1 MILDRYLLRKMR
13 SKQMKDKL
21 YVLIDTSYIDIV
33 PLAVSYNIKRI
44 YEIIG
49 EKVVSCDYP
58 TNSLQIIEIDLKKA
72 VE

>member
-1 MILDRYLLRKMR
+1 
-13 SKQMKDKL
+13 MKDKL

>member
-1 MILDRYLLRKMR
+1 
-13 SKQMKDKL
+13 MKDKL

-49 EKVVSCDYP
+49 EKVVSCNYP
-58 TNSLQIIEIDLKKA
+58 TNSLQIIEINL
-72 VE
+72 EEIEE

>member
-1 MILDRYLLRKMR
+1 
-13 SKQMKDKL
+13 MKDKL

-33 PLAVSYNIKRI
+33 PLGVSYNIKKL

-49 EKVVSCDYP
+49 EKVVGCDYP

>member
-1 MILDRYLLRKMR
+1 MR
-13 SKQMKDKL
+13 DKL

-49 EKVVSCDYP
+49 EKVVGCNYP
-58 TNSLQIIEIDLKKA
+58 TNSLQIIEINLDKI
-72 VE
+72 EE